1 MGLAL
6 CLRLQ
11 CTEPCAAKQNMIDP
25 SRAIR
30 CVNFEA
36 SVSMF
41 LVNGILPVHSF
52 VWTFCVI
59 GL

>member
-1 MGLAL
+1 VAQTAM
-6 CLRLQ
+6 CR
-11 CTEPCAAKQNMIDP
+11 TVRNKQNMIDP
-25 SRAIR
+25 LRAIR

-41 LVNGILPVHSF
+41 LVNGILPVYSF